1 MEQEQ
6 DRAACEA
13 AAVRLL
19 ARREH
24 ARRELEAKLRQR
36 GFEGTLVSEILSE
49 LEGRGLLSDA
59 RFAEEYVRARYN
71 RGYGPVRIRAEL
83 RERGVDDATASR
95 YLDDPELDWQAAAV
109 EARAKRFGGQPA
121 RDAEHRRREQRFLN
135 YRGFTAEQIR
145 TAIGRRS

>member
-1 MEQEQ
+1 VEEEQ

-24 ARRELEAKLRQR
+24 ARRELDAKLRRR
-36 GFEGTLVSEILSE
+36 GFNGSLVSDVLSD

-83 RERGVDDATASR
+83 RERGIDDATASR
-95 YLDDPELDWQAAAV
+95 YLDDPELDWEAAASA
-109 EARAKRFGGQPA
+109 ARAKRFGALPA
-121 RDAEHRRREQRFLN
+121 EGLERRRREQRFLN
-135 YRGFTAEQIR
+135 YRGFTTEQIR
-145 TAIGRRS
+145 AVTGRRS